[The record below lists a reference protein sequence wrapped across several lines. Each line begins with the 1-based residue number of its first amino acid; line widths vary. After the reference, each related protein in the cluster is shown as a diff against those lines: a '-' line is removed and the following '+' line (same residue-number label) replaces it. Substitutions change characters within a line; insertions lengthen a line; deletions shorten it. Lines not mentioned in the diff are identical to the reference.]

1 MVVKVHCLASE
12 KDKLPDNVKV
22 PDDIKTSET
31 GAAPEGDKKTEETT
45 TEAQKT
51 LIRKENLKHEL

>member
-12 KDKLPDNVKV
+12 KDKLPDDLKV
-22 PDDIKTSET
+22 PDEIKTSE
-31 GAAPEGDKKTEETT
+31 DKKTDD
-45 TEAQKT
+45 QKI